1 MKKQTLYLIIAAA
14 VMLIVSVV
22 LSMAINTA
30 VLQEPK
36 DLLFDQKIEL
46 KNQVN
51 IEDPSG
57 SSYSI
62 IDYKAYG
69 VDADG
74 KTVGMVYTV
83 KIKNGFSDSR
93 TDLDYGYIELL
104 VGFMDD
110 KMYVE
115 IVSLEQTQTYVSKIQ
130 AYIYE
135 NYQGVTY
142 EEVQGVRTFN
152 AAPDEDIESG
162 ASATTSTNAIKEL
175 LVRTFQEELGIVLDP
190 YLDIFGDDYE
200 FVTDDDFVGDA
211 VVTEK
216 QDVLDASDA
225 VVATRYLATGSNEH
239 GDVTIAVT
247 INDQGEILYAEYT
260 LLDQTA
266 GQNTSKANIKLYIG
280 SNLSDLQASGDITGG
295 ATHTYDTTMALFD
308 SIADMWEGAQD

>member
-36 DLLFDQKIEL
+36 DLLFDQEIEL

-62 IDYKAYG
+62 IDYKEYG

-200 FVTDDDFVGDA
+200 FVTDDNFVGDA

-216 QDVLDASDA
+216 QDVLDANDT
-225 VVATRYLATGSNEH
+225 VVATRYLATGTNEH

-280 SNLSDLQASGDITGG
+280 SNLSDLQVSGDITGG

>member
-14 VMLIVSVV
+14 VMLIISVV

-36 DLLFDQKIEL
+36 DLLFDQEIEL

-62 IDYKAYG
+62 IDYKEYG

-200 FVTDDDFVGDA
+200 FVTDDNFVGDA

-216 QDVLDASDA
+216 QDVLDANDT
-225 VVATRYLATGSNEH
+225 VVATRYLATGTNEH

-308 SIADMWEGAQD
+308 SVADMWEGAQD